1 MNPEKGALKIL
12 DETGAVLTNG
22 HFLYTSGKHG
32 GVYIN
37 KDAVYPHTRL
47 ISKLCRMIAEHFSKQ
62 EIDGVVAPVVG
73 GVILS
78 QWVSHHLSELKGKEV
93 LGIYAEKSMD
103 GFLIQ
108 RGYDRLIP
116 GKKILIV
123 EDILNTGGSVKKV
136 VETVRGL
143 NGDVIGVGALVN
155 RGGVTPKDLGNSPNL
170 YALVNLNL
178 EAWDP
183 KECPLCQKKIPINT
197 EVGKGKK

>member
-1 MNPEKGALKIL
+1 MNEALKIL
-12 DETGAVLTNG
+12 QETGAVLTND
-22 HFLYTSGKHG
+22 HFIYTSGKHG
-32 GVYIN
+32 STYIN
-37 KDAVYPHTRL
+37 KDAVYPHTQL
-47 ISKLCRMIAEHFSKQ
+47 ISRLCRAIAEHFSK
-62 EIDGVVAPVVG
+62 IPVDAVVAPVIG

-93 LGIYAEKSMD
+93 LGIYAEKSAD
-103 GFLIQ
+103 GFVIQ

-116 GKKILIV
+116 KKNILVV

-136 VETVRGL
+136 VETVRCL
-143 NGDVIGVGALVN
+143 NGNIIGVGALVN
-155 RGGVTPKDLGNSPNL
+155 RGGVTPEDLGNIPNL

-183 KECPLCQKKIPINT
+183 KECPLCLKKIPINT